1 MPWFKSIS
9 KETKSGRV
17 TPHPLFITEVFRARI
32 DLIQETGMG
41 KDLHAPFFPS
51 WMWCWRLPLARGTGL
66 TPCLLRNPACLHHS
80 GVLQVSCQDIPEGW
94 ASRCNNVL
102 CSYRPLGAP
111 GALPVWVGASWGSFL
126 TWKSRFLGNPG
137 VGLALRIS
145 KNMTSPKRLTLHPP
159 SRPASRPDHTLGRC
173 EPGTLQEGEEST
185 VGLLGQVSSQGL
197 EASGTVHHV
206 PASHVPGGCDRWMTL
221 MRDSSTVIR
230 AVIQRPTQKIHRAN

>member
-111 GALPVWVGASWGSFL
+111 GALPVWVGPPEDPFWLGSPGSWETQGWDWPSGFPR
-126 TWKSRFLGNPG
+126 TW
-137 VGLALRIS
+137 
-145 KNMTSPKRLTLHPP
+145 LHQRGWRCTPP
-159 SRPASRPDHTLGRC
+159 PAP
-173 EPGTLQEGEEST
+173 PA
-185 VGLLGQVSSQGL
+185 GQ
-197 EASGTVHHV
+197 TTH
-206 PASHVPGGCDRWMTL
+206 
-221 MRDSSTVIR
+221 
-230 AVIQRPTQKIHRAN
+230 